1 MKKSDIE
8 ISVMKHFTENMNLMK
23 SLDIAKECANIIFD
37 LKFNDI
43 ITDKFE
49 MPSDEEM
56 KKMVIE
62 RVPHEFDPESFI
74 QKGFLNLSDIDDQ
87 NLQDLIKKADELY
100 TLLHEAQT
108 VAVAKAAINAL
119 KKLEK
124 NVKNEIKEIRK
135 KYLS

>member
-1 MKKSDIE
+1 MKKGDIE

-23 SLDIAKECANIIFD
+23 NLDIAKECANIIFD

-56 KKMVIE
+56 KKMVTE

-74 QKGFLNLSDIDDQ
+74 QKGPLQLSDIDDKSLKELL
-87 NLQDLIKKADELY
+87 NKVEELY
-100 TLLHEAQT
+100 RCLHEAQT
-108 VAVAKAAINAL
+108 VAVARAAINAL